1 MKNPLRHPPHNG
13 EGVISRLAVLDAFDR
28 RLFERLTREE
38 RLVADRVLKRLS
50 NAANRSVL
58 WLSIAAVF
66 VLIGGQRGRK
76 AALRGVLAITMTSTL
91 VNLPLK
97 YLARRRRP
105 ILRPRNRPPL
115 VRVPTSFSFPSG
127 HSASAFAFTTA
138 TGLVDLRV
146 LPVTLPLASAVAYS
160 RIHLRVHY
168 PLDVVAGVAIG
179 TGIGLSSGA
188 MVGAVRRWWT
198 ASTPLRE
205 DQRPQTNRL
214 ILIVNPHSG
223 RHHRL
228 QRAREAIRA
237 RGLEIVGELT
247 VEDLPR
253 LPRLLEATANEPSI
267 VVAAGGDGTIG
278 GVADAIVGTDAVL
291 AILPLGTSN
300 DFARSIEVPTDI
312 ERAVDLFTQGR
323 ITRIDTGRLTANGQP
338 SGHFVHAAATGLNVA
353 FADFASRADLRR
365 RLGRLTYAVAAAAA
379 LRERPVFACE
389 VEHQG
394 QAENL
399 ELVHLSVVNAPV
411 FGGFLDLRI
420 PRASVDDHVLHVI
433 MVEHLPIRRLLRS
446 AFYPAIRLHRRIRG
460 FRTMQV
466 SRVTVRPARPMDVT
480 LDGEVRG
487 RLPGTFEV
495 LPSTLRVITPLTF
508 DGGRR

>member
-1 MKNPLRHPPHNG
+1 MKNPFPRPARKRA
-13 EGVISRLAVLDAFDR
+13 GVIARLATIDAFDR

-38 RLVADRVLKRLS
+38 RQAADRVLKGLS

-58 WLSIAAVF
+58 WLSIAAVLA
-66 VLIGGQRGRK
+66 LIGGQRGRK
-76 AALRGVLAITMTSTL
+76 AALRGVVAITMTSTL

-105 ILRPRNRPPL
+105 LLRPRDRPPL

-146 LPVTLPLASAVAYS
+146 LPVTVPLASAVAYS

-168 PLDVVAGVAIG
+168 PLDVLAGAAIG
-179 TGIGLSSGA
+179 TGMGLSSGA
-188 MVGAVRRWWT
+188 VVRAARRWWT
-198 ASTPLRE
+198 ATTPLRE

-223 RHHRL
+223 RHHQL
-228 QRAREAIRA
+228 ERARAAIRA
-237 RGLEIVGELT
+237 KGLEIVHELS
-247 VEDLPR
+247 VEELAR
-253 LPRLLEATANEPSI
+253 LPRLLEATGNQPST
-267 VVAAGGDGTIG
+267 VVAAGGDGTVG
-278 GVADAIVGTDAVL
+278 GVADAIVGTEAVL

-300 DFARSIEVPTDI
+300 DFARSIDVPTDV
-312 ERAVDLFTQGR
+312 ERAIDLFTQGR
-323 ITRIDTGRLTANGQP
+323 ITRIDTGRLTADGQRT
-338 SGHFVHAAATGLNVA
+338 GHFVHAAATGLNVA
-353 FADFASRADLRR
+353 FAKFATRADLRR
-365 RLGRLTYAVAAAAA
+365 RMGRLTYAVAAAAA
-379 LRERPVFACE
+379 LRERSVFACR
-389 VEHQG
+389 VEYQG
-394 QAENL
+394 KAEDLN
-399 ELVHLSVVNAPV
+399 LVHLSVVNAPV

-446 AFYPAIRLHRRIRG
+446 AFYPAIRLHRGIRG

-466 SRVTVRPARPMDVT
+466 SRVTVRPSRPMDVT

-487 RLPGTFEV
+487 KLPGTFEV
-495 LPSTLRVITPLTF
+495 LPSTLRVIAPLTF